1 MSRKKTYYGPNE
13 VLAAEEIGEDRVR
26 LNFEDEQPVELPKKM
41 FEVVQTNKP
50 IEVGELRDKR
60 LILIAN
66 QILTVLLGWD
76 IKIDEISPL
85 MDRIVI
91 SVNEF
96 TSEAENIKMGNPRSE
111 RTFTQID
118 SILRNGKN
126 NKKGDSETPANKS
139 TS

>member
-1 MSRKKTYYGPNE
+1 MSKQKTYYGQNE
-13 VLAAEEIGEDRVR
+13 VLGISEIDKDRVKLTFAEEKPI
-26 LNFEDEQPVELPKKM
+26 ELPKKM
-41 FEVVQTNKP
+41 FEVVQTQKP
-50 IEVGELRDKR
+50 IEDGELRDKR

-66 QILTVLLGWD
+66 QILAIILELD

-96 TSEAENIKMGNPRSE
+96 TAEAENIKMGNPRSE
-111 RTFTQID
+111 RTFIQID

-126 NKKGDSETPANKS
+126 TKKGDSETPANKS
-139 TS
+139 IS